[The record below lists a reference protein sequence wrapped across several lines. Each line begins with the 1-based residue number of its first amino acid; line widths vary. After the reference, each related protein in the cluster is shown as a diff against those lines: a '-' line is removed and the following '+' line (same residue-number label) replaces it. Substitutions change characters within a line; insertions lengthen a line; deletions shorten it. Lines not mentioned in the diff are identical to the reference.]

1 MEYHERENVTL
12 YFRKTQLDP
21 SFFFNLVTIDSI
33 RVMFLSGQV
42 ETTRQQ
48 ILELEV
54 SDQQP

>member
-1 MEYHERENVTL
+1 MEGRMLHCISEKLNWIHL
-12 YFRKTQLDP
+12 
-21 SFFFNLVTIDSI
+21 FFNLVTIDNI
-33 RVMFLSGQV
+33 RVMFLSRQV

>member
-1 MEYHERENVTL
+1 MKGRML
-12 YFRKTQLDP
+12 YCISEKLNWIHL
-21 SFFFNLVTIDSI
+21 FFFNLVTIDNI
-33 RVMFLSGQV
+33 RVMFLPRQV